1 VHLVGDTEYP
11 ERLVVRSPQF
21 AIGDAPGRTRTYNPQ
36 IRSLVLYPVELRARI
51 FLTESSNLWMLA
63 TTFQLEAPV
72 VADAVAQVRHFN
84 RFYTRLVGA
93 LDKGHLHS
101 SFSLAETRVLYEL
114 AHSEAP
120 TATEL
125 GRDLQLDAGYL
136 SRMLRGFERRGLVQ
150 RVPSPTDGRRNY
162 LQLTQKGRSIFE
174 DLNTRASNAVADVL
188 EPLAQGQ
195 CAQLLDSMRTIESL
209 LASRPATLQ
218 QAPLVLRLHRPG
230 DMGWV
235 VHRQA
240 VLYAQE
246 YGWDESYEAL
256 ISRIVADFIDRF
268 DPRRERCWIA
278 ERDGEIVGSV
288 FLIKHPERA
297 GVAQLRLLYVERTA
311 RGLGIGRRLVHECTQ
326 FARQAGY
333 KTITLWTNSV
343 LTSARKI
350 YEAEGY
356 HLVREEPHHHFG
368 HDLVGQTWEL
378 EV

>member
-1 VHLVGDTEYP
+1 
-11 ERLVVRSPQF
+11 
-21 AIGDAPGRTRTYNPQ
+21 
-36 IRSLVLYPVELRARI
+36 
-51 FLTESSNLWMLA
+51 MLA
-63 TTFQLEAPV
+63 TTFQPEARV
-72 VADAVAQVRHFN
+72 VADAVTEVRRFN

-93 LDKGHLHS
+93 LDEGHLHS

-114 AHSEAP
+114 AQADGL

-125 GRDLQLDAGYL
+125 GRDLRLDPGYL
-136 SRMLRGFERRGLVQ
+136 SRMLRGFERRGLVE
-150 RVPSPTDGRRNY
+150 RARSSTDGRRT
-162 LQLTQKGRSIFE
+162 LLRLTPKGRSTFE
-174 DLNTRASNAVADVL
+174 DLNARASEVVADVL
-188 EPLAQGQ
+188 GPLADGQ
-195 CAQLLDSMRTIESL
+195 RRQLLDSMRTIESL
-209 LASRPATLQ
+209 LAGRSATPQ
-218 QAPLVLRLHRPG
+218 QAPLVLRPHRPG

-246 YGWDESYEAL
+246 YGWDERYEAL

-268 DPRRERCWIA
+268 DPKRERCWIA
-278 ERDGEIVGSV
+278 EREGEIVGSV

-297 GVAQLRLLYVERTA
+297 GVAQLRLLYVERSA

-326 FARQAGY
+326 FARQTGY

-356 HLVREEPHHHFG
+356 RLVREEPHHSFG

-378 EV
+378 EL

>member
-1 VHLVGDTEYP
+1 
-11 ERLVVRSPQF
+11 
-21 AIGDAPGRTRTYNPQ
+21 
-36 IRSLVLYPVELRARI
+36 
-51 FLTESSNLWMLA
+51 MLA
-63 TTFQLEAPV
+63 ITFQLEAPV
-72 VADAVAQVRHFN
+72 VADAVAEVRHFN
-84 RFYTRLVGA
+84 RFYTHLVGA

-114 AHSEAP
+114 AHGKAP

-125 GRDLQLDAGYL
+125 GRDLRLDPGYL
-136 SRMLRGFERRGLVQ
+136 SRMVRGFERRGLVE
-150 RVPSPTDGRRNY
+150 RAPSPTDGRRSH
-162 LQLTQKGRSIFE
+162 LQLTTKGRSIFE
-174 DLNTRASNAVADVL
+174 DLNARATEAVADVL
-188 EPLAQGQ
+188 APLAHGQ
-195 CAQLLDSMRTIESL
+195 RVQLLDSMRTIESL
-209 LASRPATLQ
+209 LGGRATAS
-218 QAPLVLRLHRPG
+218 QAPFVLRPHRPG

-246 YGWDESYEAL
+246 YGWDETYEAL

-297 GVAQLRLLYVERTA
+297 GVAQLRLLYVERST

-326 FARQAGY
+326 FARQTGY
-333 KTITLWTNSV
+333 RAITLWTNSV

-356 HLVREEPHHHFG
+356 RLVREEPHHHFG
-368 HDLVGQTWEL
+368 HDLVGQTWDL

>member
-1 VHLVGDTEYP
+1 MDVGNH
-11 ERLVVRSPQF
+11 
-21 AIGDAPGRTRTYNPQ
+21 I
-36 IRSLVLYPVELRARI
+36 
-51 FLTESSNLWMLA
+51 
-63 TTFQLEAPV
+63 QLEAPV
-72 VADAVAQVRHFN
+72 VADAVAQVRRFN

-114 AHSEAP
+114 AHGEAL

-125 GRDLQLDAGYL
+125 GRDLRLDAGYL
-136 SRMLRGFERRGLVQ
+136 SRMLRGFERRGLVE
-150 RVPSPTDGRRNY
+150 RVRSPSDGRQSH
-162 LQLTQKGRSIFE
+162 LQLTPKGRSLFD
-174 DLNTRASNAVADVL
+174 DLNTRASGAVADVL
-188 EPLAQGQ
+188 QPLADGQ
-195 CAQLLDSMRTIESL
+195 RVQLLNSMRTIESL
-209 LASRPATLQ
+209 LGSPPATQ
-218 QAPLVLRLHRPG
+218 TPQPHAPLVLRPHRPG

-246 YGWDESYEAL
+246 YGWDETYEAL

-297 GVAQLRLLYVERTA
+297 GVAQLRLLYVERST

-333 KTITLWTNSV
+333 KAITLWTNSV

-356 HLVREEPHHHFG
+356 RLVREEPHHRFG
-368 HDLVGQTWEL
+368 HDLVGQTWDL